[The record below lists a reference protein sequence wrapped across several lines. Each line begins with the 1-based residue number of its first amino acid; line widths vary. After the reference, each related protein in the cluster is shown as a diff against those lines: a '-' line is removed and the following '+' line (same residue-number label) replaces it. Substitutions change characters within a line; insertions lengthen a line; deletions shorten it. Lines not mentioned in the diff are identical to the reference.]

1 MALSTVQ
8 TTVITVDADKEKV
21 QAEELGKR
29 LKLKASSVTANTSS
43 LSGGNQ
49 QKVAIAKLLATRPKI
64 IFMDEPTRGVDVGA
78 KAEIH
83 QVLRQ
88 LCHEGV
94 GIAVISSELPEI
106 IGLCDRT
113 IVIRNGTVAG
123 QLSAHET
130 TEESILRMASGMAK
144 E

>member
-1 MALSTVQ
+1 M
-8 TTVITVDADKEKV
+8 
-21 QAEELGKR
+21 
-29 LKLKASSVTANTSS
+29 
-43 LSGGNQ
+43 
-49 QKVAIAKLLATRPKI
+49 LATRPRI

-88 LCHEGV
+88 LCNEGV
-94 GIAVISSELPEI
+94 GVAVISSELPEI

-113 IVIRNGTVAG
+113 IVIRNGTVVG

-130 TEESILRMASGMAK
+130 TEESILRMASGMA
-144 E
+144 